1 MAPDGEEEGARA
13 PAGMAGARP
22 CAPSRRLRLALDAV
36 LDVAWHAR
44 PDPVQARDITERLG
58 MPRRHL
64 EQLLQDLVRAR
75 VLRGVRGPRGGYALA
90 RERRR
95 ITVGDVLRA
104 AGPAEVEPD
113 EDPGP
118 SALARHVSAPFWL
131 ETEAAMLA
139 RLDGVTLEDLCARA
153 GAAGLAAPAAP
164 ADFDI

>member
-1 MAPDGEEEGARA
+1 MASYGDEDGAQA
-13 PAGMAGARP
+13 PMATAGSRP
-22 CAPSRRLRLALDAV
+22 CAPSRRVRLALDAV

-44 PDPVQARDITERLG
+44 PDPVQSRDITERLG

-64 EQLLQDLVRAR
+64 EQLLQDLVRGG

-104 AGPAEVEPD
+104 AGPAETEPD
-113 EDPGP
+113 DDPGP
-118 SALARHVSAPFWL
+118 SAMARLVAAPFWL
-131 ETEAAMLA
+131 ETEAAMMA
-139 RLDGVTLEDLCARA
+139 RLDAVTLDDLCGRA
-153 GAAGLAAPAAP
+153 QAAGLPGPAVA